1 MCSPRTTRKTHRPAK
16 KSSWAP
22 SASAAPHSRG
32 RAIYGD
38 AKREKG
44 VYVAACDVDRRFL
57 HNGLEMMKKDGFD
70 AKGYGDFRELLDDP
84 NINAVTIAVPD
95 HWHALIAIEALRKKK
110 NVYCEKPLTL
120 TIDEGKAVVKVAKE
134 TGRTFQTGSMQR
146 SDPRFRLACELVR
159 NGRIGKVKQVETR
172 IGGNPTCEPIPK
184 VAVPEGLN
192 WDFWL
197 GPAPEADYVERRNKE
212 DKLVNC
218 RHPYEFRWFY
228 SYSGGK
234 MTDWGAHHNDI
245 AQWGL
250 GMDHSGPIAVE
261 AEGAE
266 PSKDPNA
273 YNTHPTFKITYT
285 YATGTKLYCSSSQLE
300 GSADPKQTVHK
311 DKDGHEHTINHDNG
325 ILFLGEDGKWIFV
338 NRAGHHGQRPE
349 ADRRAAAGRRET
361 PVRVEQPH
369 GQLLRVHANRQA
381 DDLPGGGR
389 LPLGHGLPH
398 RRHRPAHR
406 QEAGLGPGQGGV
418 RRRGGQHDVEP
429 ADAGAV
435 EAGSVTAMETSRERE
450 RPEIGSAT
458 EAISGRSRSRL
469 ADT

>member
-1 MCSPRTTRKTHRPAK
+1 MHKGNLSRRGFMQRSLAALAATGLPAWYAREVFAADHKKDASPGEKVLMGAIGIGSPQ
-16 KSSWAP
+16 
-22 SASAAPHSRG
+22 SRG

-57 HNGLEMMKKDGFD
+57 HNGLEMMKRDGFD
-70 AKGYGDFRELLDDP
+70 AKGYGDFREMLDDP

-159 NGRIGKVKQVETR
+159 NGRVGKVKQVETR
-172 IGGNPTCEPIPK
+172 VGGNPTCEPIPK

-212 DKLVNC
+212 GHLVNC

-261 AEGAE
+261 AEGTQ

-273 YNTHPTFKITYT
+273 YNAHPTFKVTYT
-285 YATGTKLYCSSSQLE
+285 YATGTKLYCASGQLK
-300 GSADPKQTVHK
+300 GSADPKRTVQK
-311 DKDGHEHTINHDNG
+311 DKNGREHTINHDNG
-325 ILFLGEDGKWIFV
+325 ILFLGEDGKWIFI
-338 NRAGHHGQRPE
+338 NREGITASDQKLIDE
-349 ADRRAAAGRRET
+349 
-361 PVRVEQPH
+361 
-369 GQLLRVHANRQA
+369 
-381 DDLPGGGR
+381 
-389 LPLGHGLPH
+389 PL
-398 RRHRPAHR
+398 
-406 QEAGLGPGQGGV
+406 
-418 RRRGGQHDVEP
+418 P
-429 ADAGAV
+429 ADAKRLYVSNNHMGNFFECMQTGKPTICPAEV
-435 EAGSVTAMETSRERE
+435 GFRSVTVCHIGVIALRTGKKLGWDPVKEQFDNAEANKYLSRPMRAPWKLEV
-450 RPEIGSAT
+450 
-458 EAISGRSRSRL
+458 
-469 ADT
+469 